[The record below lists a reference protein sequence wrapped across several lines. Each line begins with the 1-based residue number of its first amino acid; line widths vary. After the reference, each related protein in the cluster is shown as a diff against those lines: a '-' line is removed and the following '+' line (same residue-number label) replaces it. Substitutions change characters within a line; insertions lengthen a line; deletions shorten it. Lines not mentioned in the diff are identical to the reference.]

1 MQGSAI
7 RADPLIE
14 ELSPMQSPTLDRP
27 VDAAPAQAP
36 NPAATRKLIVATSLG
51 NGLEIFDFTVFSFF
65 AVHIGAAFF
74 PSHDPLTS
82 LLLAVGTFGA
92 GFFARPLG
100 ALLIGS
106 YADRVGRRA
115 AMSMT
120 IWLMAIG
127 TCAIALSPT
136 YAQIG
141 VAAPLIV
148 LAGRL
153 LQGFSAG
160 GEVGASTTLLME
172 SGHARRRGYMIS
184 WQMTSQG
191 VAAATGALC
200 GLVLSRTLSADAVA
214 SWGWRVPFLIGLL
227 IAPIGYYIRR
237 HLPDH
242 HAQAGADKVESPLRE
257 LFVNHFRAFFVS
269 TLMIISG
276 TVSTYTLVYFMPSY
290 LSRVMHL
297 PTTVAFSAAVLASI
311 VIVIM
316 SPIAGLLADRVMRR
330 KRLAIVL
337 GLIGS
342 TCTLPAFWLLT
353 HAPSPAVVLGV
364 IAVMVALMILGTGN
378 GMLMMM
384 EAFPE
389 SVRASGFAT
398 AYATGV
404 TLFGGTAQ
412 FVVTALVVHTGQPFS
427 AGIYVFAGNIVSLL
441 AVCAYRTAQ
450 RA

>member
-1 MQGSAI
+1 MQNS
-7 RADPLIE
+7 
-14 ELSPMQSPTLDRP
+14 TLDRA
-27 VDAAPAQAP
+27 VDAAPRTLNAT
-36 NPAATRKLIVATSLG
+36 ATRKLIVATSPG

-65 AVHIGAAFF
+65 AAHIGAAFF

-106 YADRVGRRA
+106 HADRVGRRA
-115 AMSMT
+115 AMTMT

-172 SGHARRRGYMIS
+172 SGQASRRGYMIS

-191 VAAATGALC
+191 IAAATGAVV
-200 GLVLSRTLSADAVA
+200 GLILTRTLPADAVA

-227 IAPIGYYIRR
+227 IAPVGYYIRR

-242 HAQAGADKVESPLRE
+242 HARDGVERVQSPLRE
-257 LFVNHFRAFFVS
+257 LFTNHVRAFVVS

-276 TVSTYTLVYFMPSY
+276 TVSMYTLVYFMPNY

-297 PTTVAFSAAVLASI
+297 PATLGFSAALLGSIMI
-311 VIVIM
+311 VIV
-316 SPIAGLLADRVMRR
+316 SPVAGVIADRAMRR
-330 KRLAIVL
+330 KPLAIVL
-337 GLIGS
+337 GVIGAS
-342 TCTLPAFWLLT
+342 CTLPAFWLLT
-353 HAPSPAVVLGV
+353 HTTAPGIVLGV
-364 IAVMVALMILGTGN
+364 IALMVALMILGTGN
-378 GMLMMM
+378 GMLMIM
-384 EAFPE
+384 EAFPA
-389 SVRASGFAT
+389 SVRASGFAST
-398 AYATGV
+398 YATGV

-412 FVVTALVVHTGQPFS
+412 FVVTALVARTGHPFS
-427 AGIYVFAGNIVSLL
+427 AGWYVFAANIVSLL
-441 AVCAYRTAQ
+441 AVCAYRAAK

>member
-1 MQGSAI
+1 MPST
-7 RADPLIE
+7 
-14 ELSPMQSPTLDRP
+14 TLDRA
-27 VDAAPAQAP
+27 VDAAPYTP
-36 NPAATRKLIVATSLG
+36 NPAVTRRLIVATSLG

-65 AVHIGAAFF
+65 AAHIGAAFF
-74 PSHDPLTS
+74 PSHDPVTS

-127 TCAIALSPT
+127 TCVIALSPT

-141 VAAPLIV
+141 IAAPLIV
-148 LAGRL
+148 LLGRL

-172 SGHARRRGYMIS
+172 SGHVRRRGYMIS

-191 VAAATGALC
+191 IAAAMGAAF
-200 GLVLSRTLSADAVA
+200 GLVLSRALPPDAVA
-214 SWGWRVPFLIGLL
+214 SWGWRVPFLVGLL
-227 IAPIGYYIRR
+227 IAPIGYYVRR

-242 HAQAGADKVESPLRE
+242 HEQADRLKVESPLRE
-257 LFVNHFRAFFVS
+257 LFTNHRRAFVVS
-269 TLMIISG
+269 TLMILSG
-276 TVSTYTLVYFMPSY
+276 TVSMYTMVYFMPSY

-297 PTTVAFSAAVLASI
+297 PATVAFSAAVLGAI
-311 VIVIM
+311 VIVIA
-316 SPIAGLLADRVMRR
+316 SPIAGVMADRVMRR

-337 GLIGS
+337 GAIG
-342 TCTLPAFWLLT
+342 TGCTLPAFRLLT
-353 HAPSPAVVLGV
+353 HAPSAGIVLAV
-364 IAVMVALMILGTGN
+364 IAVMVTLMILGTGN
-378 GMLMMM
+378 GMLMIM

-389 SVRASGFAT
+389 SVRASGFASS
-398 AYATGV
+398 YATGV

-412 FVVTALVVHTGQPFS
+412 FVVTALVSHTGKPFS
-427 AGIYVFAGNIVSLL
+427 AGLYVFACNVVSLL
-441 AVCAYRTAQ
+441 AVFAYRAAKRT
-450 RA
+450 